1 MRKFK
6 RIQDIPVRTSGCH
19 EPSQFLQEIRK
30 KCRRLNILSLVCL
43 CLNTAALH
51 FSGEILAKINV
62 HCPVFDYVPPELIT
76 LFISNIGGNA
86 PSYIYRLMS
95 ELYHPDDYEL

>member
-1 MRKFK
+1 MRIWGGSHLAQFDFAMDFWHACIIEL
-6 RIQDIPVRTSGCH
+6 RPSVLRRVGASVSSLACDCLAGDILEKV
-19 EPSQFLQEIRK
+19 
-30 KCRRLNILSLVCL
+30 
-43 CLNTAALH
+43 
-51 FSGEILAKINV
+51 NV

-95 ELYHPDDYEL
+95 ELYHPDDHVL